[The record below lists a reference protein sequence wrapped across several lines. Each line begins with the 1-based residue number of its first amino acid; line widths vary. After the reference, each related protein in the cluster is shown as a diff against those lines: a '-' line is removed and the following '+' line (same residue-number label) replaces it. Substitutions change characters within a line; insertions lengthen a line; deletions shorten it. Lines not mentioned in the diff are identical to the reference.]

1 MNSVIKIFVI
11 LCLAI
16 AAQPMMAQGADNP
29 RTKVGKYA
37 KAKSQ
42 EILTPDMPQWY
53 VEKARKLIKKGAWRS
68 AKTVLDKAVE
78 TFPDDP
84 NTRWLL
90 GRYYEHV
97 GDLDKARY
105 NLLKCLDN
113 DNMHISAKKSMVGVE
128 VKSKH
133 YSNALAYCN
142 ELLEVVPYE
151 KTIWRKKI
159 ELYRLMKN
167 TRMADLILD
176 RMLKIFPGDKQIERD
191 INYQKEMAYLK
202 NIKDGSLVVASQQLE
217 ELIYSRPRQ
226 ESYYQDLV
234 LVYKRRGM
242 YDKAI
247 NTCDAAMAT
256 FGYGN
261 SFFIDQ
267 KVGMLCGQGRQQE
280 ALAFLLELKKTN
292 SHAAQLYQTVADDIQ
307 SLARANDPYESTAK
321 QYEKRHNIDDLNYL
335 LSTSV
340 NKGFYDDAI
349 YYIEEARKRGVNK
362 NLLAMEYDVEIR
374 AGHTDRANQLLKKL
388 YLENPNDSDVMEK
401 YGRQLLHGANEE
413 FAQQDYSNA
422 IEHLNNAMEMGF
434 MSKEELASAKFKILS
449 SYVGMKDYDE
459 AKAYLDIQQN
469 ELDSAEY
476 EKCVAIYDEAMV
488 KVIKDCAENE
498 NYNQVLLEAQR
509 LLDVNP
515 TSAAALRYAINAADA
530 LNKNDE
536 FALYVNQAY
545 ELYPEEPFFATRK
558 AIVLNRE
565 GDHEQALAILDG
577 IRETNKTNTSVNN
590 AYIESCVEY
599 GYELVKLNQP
609 NEALRVCD
617 AALEISPKHRE
628 LNYIKG
634 LAYEKLKK
642 RDLAYK
648 YLMKYSDVSL
658 AELPEFRQHM
668 RGLAYKASSDKID
681 VEYNRVTSNNKGES
695 SATISM
701 KYVSSKASIAY
712 THSDSLNTYM
722 AKIDYNGVEGDPDDP
737 HGLGRGGTG
746 YQETAQWEHIFND
759 KWSAY
764 INASYANKYF
774 NHYGLNLSASR
785 NLRHD
790 WTASLKLGYRKT
802 TEMERMEYDED
813 GAVVTLRDEYN
824 LFMITPSV
832 QKILMEKYSFGAQF
846 DGVMMDGK
854 FYYNASAKAKMM
866 LTEDGVTSVTLM
878 GGFGSFPELNLFDLA
893 VAQCFTNTNTM
904 VAVDAQVLLAKN
916 LALGIT
922 GTWYTNYNPTVI
934 YQVLTT
940 YYRNL
945 FSLSLQLHVAL

>member
-340 NKGFYDDAI
+340 NKGFYDGLIFHRVIKGFMIQGGDPEGI
-349 YYIEEARKRGVNK
+349 GIGGPGYSIKGEFSQNGFKNDLKHDRGVLSMARTAQPNS
-362 NLLAMEYDVEIR
+362 
-374 AGHTDRANQLLKKL
+374 AGSQFFIMHQDSPHLDGAYAAFGRVIEG
-388 YLENPNDSDVMEK
+388 LEVIDSIAGV
-401 YGRQLLHGANEE
+401 A
-413 FAQQDYSNA
+413 
-422 IEHLNNAMEMGF
+422 
-434 MSKEELASAKFKILS
+434 
-449 SYVGMKDYDE
+449 KDYNDRPLE
-459 AKAYLDIQQN
+459 D
-469 ELDSAEY
+469 
-476 EKCVAIYDEAMV
+476 
-488 KVIKDCAENE
+488 
-498 NYNQVLLEAQR
+498 QV
-509 LLDVNP
+509 
-515 TSAAALRYAINAADA
+515 
-530 LNKNDE
+530 
-536 FALYVNQAY
+536 
-545 ELYPEEPFFATRK
+545 
-558 AIVLNRE
+558 
-565 GDHEQALAILDG
+565 
-577 IRETNKTNTSVNN
+577 
-590 AYIESCVEY
+590 IES
-599 GYELVKLNQP
+599 
-609 NEALRVCD
+609 
-617 AALEISPKHRE
+617 
-628 LNYIKG
+628 
-634 LAYEKLKK
+634 
-642 RDLAYK
+642 
-648 YLMKYSDVSL
+648 M
-658 AELPEFRQHM
+658 
-668 RGLAYKASSDKID
+668 
-681 VEYNRVTSNNKGES
+681 
-695 SATISM
+695 
-701 KYVSSKASIAY
+701 
-712 THSDSLNTYM
+712 
-722 AKIDYNGVEGDPDDP
+722 
-737 HGLGRGGTG
+737 
-746 YQETAQWEHIFND
+746 TAD
-759 KWSAY
+759 
-764 INASYANKYF
+764 
-774 NHYGLNLSASR
+774 
-785 NLRHD
+785 
-790 WTASLKLGYRKT
+790 T
-802 TEMERMEYDED
+802 
-813 GAVVTLRDEYN
+813 
-824 LFMITPSV
+824 
-832 QKILMEKYSFGAQF
+832 
-846 DGVMMDGK
+846 
-854 FYYNASAKAKMM
+854 
-866 LTEDGVTSVTLM
+866 DGVTY
-878 GGFGSFPELNLFDLA
+878 PEPEK
-893 VAQCFTNTNTM
+893 C
-904 VAVDAQVLLAKN
+904 
-916 LALGIT
+916 
-922 GTWYTNYNPTVI
+922 
-934 YQVLTT
+934 
-940 YYRNL
+940 
-945 FSLSLQLHVAL
+945 